1 VKREDVRR
9 ELEAV
14 RRRRQEAA
22 HAEADLAQEEAMLTA
37 ALGRELESD
46 TPADRAAARAST
58 LARVEYTYGTPRTAA
73 DLTHIIRA
81 WRDRIPGASS
91 LWPAVDA
98 HSDHVRGDPSADAV
112 IVEYGD
118 YQCSECAEAHALYGR
133 VQGWLDDG
141 RLCAAFRHFPLV
153 DAHPFAL
160 RAAQA
165 AEAAAAQGRFWE
177 MNDELMHY
185 TVATDDDHQEHVLLK
200 GPHDDGQLEQVAGR
214 AGLDLERFR
223 ADIDSPVAL
232 KHILEDFRNGLAS
245 GVNGTPTFY
254 VNGHRADVGG
264 VDELYAQIAGL
275 VVT

>member
-1 VKREDVRR
+1 VKREDLRR

-22 HAEADLAQEEAMLTA
+22 RAEADLAQEEATLTA

-58 LARVEYTYGTPRTAA
+58 LARVEYTYGTLRSAA
-73 DLTHIIRA
+73 DLTTVIRA
-81 WRDRIPGASS
+81 W
-91 LWPAVDA
+91 
-98 HSDHVRGDPSADAV
+98 RGDPSADVV

-118 YQCSECAEAHALYGR
+118 FQCSECAEAHALYGR
-133 VQGWLDDG
+133 VEGWLDDG
-141 RLCAAFRHFPLV
+141 RLCAVFRHFPLV

-185 TVATDDDHQEHVLLK
+185 TVTTDDDHQEHVVLK
-200 GPHDDGQLEQVAGR
+200 GPHDDGQLEQVARR

-264 VDELYAQIAGL
+264 VDELYAQLAGL
-275 VVT
+275 IVS